1 MTRRCLLMIGNRSMS
16 ASTRPPYSGL
26 RQWRE
31 TWAKTI
37 PLLPSL
43 QSGCWTVARLRT
55 MFCTASSS
63 PQSWQD
69 KLYWVIMPKEAQSL
83 GQKSLFLDRLK
94 RSSMR
99 TQATQTDVKRKPPL
113 SPAPPTTLSRPT
125 LPIGNTDKAAMSPR
139 ALRKVLSS
147 EMENSIRI
155 ENLQNNA
162 NVIFYALFGI
172 QWMNHLSQTKLDSH
186 SISDVDCVLWV
197 CGAD

>member
-1 MTRRCLLMIGNRSMS
+1 MTRRCLLMIGNRNMS

-26 RQWRE
+26 RQWQE
-31 TWAKTI
+31 TWAMTI

-83 GQKSLFLDRLK
+83 GLLTLQSSKPTSGQKGLFLDRLK

-99 TQATQTDVKRKPPL
+99 TQATQTDVKRIPPVAA
-113 SPAPPTTLSRPT
+113 PAPLMTLSKQMLPT
-125 LPIGNTDKAAMSPR
+125 SNKVNTNLSTMVQ
-139 ALRKVLSS
+139 RKVMSS
-147 EMENSIRI
+147 
-155 ENLQNNA
+155 
-162 NVIFYALFGI
+162 
-172 QWMNHLSQTKLDSH
+172 WKLEL
-186 SISDVDCVLWV
+186 VLKT
-197 CGAD
+197 

>member
-1 MTRRCLLMIGNRSMS
+1 M
-16 ASTRPPYSGL
+16 
-26 RQWRE
+26 
-31 TWAKTI
+31 TI

-83 GQKSLFLDRLK
+83 GLLTLQSSKPTSGQKGLFLDRLK

-99 TQATQTDVKRKPPL
+99 TQATQTDVKRKSPL
-113 SPAPPTTLSRPT
+113 SAPAPPTTLSRPT
-125 LPIGNTDKAAMSPR
+125 LPIGNTDKATMSPR

-162 NVIFYALFGI
+162 NVIFSLLYLEY
-172 QWMNHLSQTKLDSH
+172 NE
-186 SISDVDCVLWV
+186 
-197 CGAD
+197 